1 MGGGRISDAI
11 TGATAGSA
19 VRLVTADRRALA
31 TYALPGADVQLWSHD
46 LAAEIATSH
55 MPG

>member
-1 MGGGRISDAI
+1 MGGRISDAI
-11 TGATAGSA
+11 IGATAGSA

-31 TYALPGADVQLWSHD
+31 TYALPGADVQLWSND